1 VERQLGSGVDTQ
13 SDYTTARADTTTERR
28 QEEQND
34 TNIVFEP
41 DLAFMVND
49 DPSSIEAAFRRA
61 DRNQWIDAINNQLE

>member
-1 VERQLGSGVDTQ
+1 MERQLGSGVDTQ